1 MKLSLFSVIALAA
14 SGLAAPA
21 AVLTKRA
28 TPKDACPMGYA
39 TMNGGTTGGAG
50 GTTITVNTLAEL
62 KAAASAKGPAI
73 IILASS
79 ITDNGMVEV
88 ASDKTI
94 LAKDNTVVMTGVG
107 FWIAGVKNVIVRNLS
122 CKKVL
127 APGDCF
133 TIIQSTNIWLDH
145 VDVSSDQDHGKDY
158 YDGLIDITH
167 ASDFITVSNS
177 HIHDHFKASLIG
189 HSDQNRAQDT
199 GHLRVTFAK
208 NHFENLNSRGPSLR
222 FGSVHLYNNIYDN
235 CPDGI
240 NARDGSQVLVENNT
254 WNNTKKPLYSIDGTG
269 KAVANG
275 NNFGNGHNE
284 APHGNLTSVPYTYT
298 LGTLQKTSSTD
309 CGATLNF

>member
-1 MKLSLFSVIALAA
+1 MKLSLFSVVALAA
-14 SGLAAPA
+14 SALAAPA

-28 TPKDACPMGYA
+28 APEDACPMGYA

-50 GTTITVNTLAEL
+50 GTTVTVNTLAEL
-62 KAAASAKGPAI
+62 KAAAGAKGPAI

-107 FWIAGVKNVIVRNLS
+107 FWIVGVKNVIVRNLS

-133 TIIQSTNIWLDH
+133 TIMRSTNIWLDH

-167 ASDFITVSNS
+167 ASDFVTISNS

-189 HSDQNRAQDT
+189 HSDQNGPEDT
-199 GHLRVTFAK
+199 GYLHVTFAH

-222 FGSVHLYNNIYDN
+222 FGTVHLYNNVYDN

-240 NARDGSQVLVENNT
+240 NARDGAQVLVENNT
-254 WNNTKKPLYSIDGTG
+254 WNNTKKPLYSIDNTG

-275 NNFGNGHNE
+275 NDFGNGHNE
-284 APHGNLTSVPYTYT
+284 APLGTLTSVPYTYT
-298 LGTLQKTSSTD
+298 LGTLQKTPSGD